1 MSANILEI
9 TALTKHF
16 GGLTAVSALDLHIAK
31 GEIMA
36 LIGPNGAGKS
46 TVFNLVAGVYPPS
59 DGVIRF
65 KGEVINGRKP
75 WNLCKLGLARTF
87 QIVKPFASKTVLYN
101 VMVGAF
107 LHTNS
112 TAKARERAEE
122 VMAVLGLDSLRDR
135 LAGSLTI
142 ADRKRLEIG
151 KALAT
156 GPELLLLDEVMAGL
170 RPTEVDD
177 MIAVIKG
184 LRDRGVTV
192 FVIEHIM
199 RAVMALSDRVAV
211 IHFGQKIAEG
221 TPEAVTKDENVIKAY
236 LGGTMTLLSVEH
248 IDVAY
253 GDVQVINDLSLTV
266 EEGEVVSIIGGNGAG
281 KSTLLKTISGL
292 MAPSAGSIFFRG
304 EPIHNLPPERIV
316 ERGIVHVPEGR
327 RLFSLMT
334 VAENLLIGAY
344 TPRAY
349 KERGN
354 TLRQVHAL
362 LPRLLEREGQMAM
375 TLSGGEQQMVAI
387 GRGLMAL
394 PGLLMLDEPSLGLAP
409 ILVKSIFD
417 TLRKIA
423 DTGTTVLLV
432 EQDVNHSLR
441 LSDRGYVLE
450 HGRVALA
457 GEAAQLLENPHIKS
471 AYLGI

>member
-1 MSANILEI
+1 
-9 TALTKHF
+9 
-16 GGLTAVSALDLHIAK
+16 
-31 GEIMA
+31 
-36 LIGPNGAGKS
+36 
-46 TVFNLVAGVYPPS
+46 
-59 DGVIRF
+59 
-65 KGEVINGRKP
+65 
-75 WNLCKLGLARTF
+75 
-87 QIVKPFASKTVLYN
+87 
-101 VMVGAF
+101 
-107 LHTNS
+107 
-112 TAKARERAEE
+112 
-122 VMAVLGLDSLRDR
+122 
-135 LAGSLTI
+135 
-142 ADRKRLEIG
+142 
-151 KALAT
+151 
-156 GPELLLLDEVMAGL
+156 
-170 RPTEVDD
+170 
-177 MIAVIKG
+177 
-184 LRDRGVTV
+184 
-192 FVIEHIM
+192 
-199 RAVMALSDRVAV
+199 
-211 IHFGQKIAEG
+211 
-221 TPEAVTKDENVIKAY
+221 
-236 LGGTMTLLSVEH
+236 MTLLSVEH

-292 MAPSAGSIFFRG
+292 MAPNAGSIFFKG

-349 KERGN
+349 KERDN

-409 ILVKSIFD
+409 ILVKSIFE

-457 GEAAQLLENPHIKS
+457 GAAAQLLENPHIKS